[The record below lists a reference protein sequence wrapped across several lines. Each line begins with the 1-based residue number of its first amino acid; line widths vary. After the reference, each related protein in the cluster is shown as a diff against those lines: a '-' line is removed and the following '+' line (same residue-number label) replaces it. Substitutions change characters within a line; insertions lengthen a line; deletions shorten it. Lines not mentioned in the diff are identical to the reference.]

1 MSIEKLIQENT
12 LALRELT
19 SAIYDLTNRLEAQP
33 QVAQN
38 SGSGD
43 DAPVKHGTIQRPD
56 PAVAPE
62 PVEPAQED
70 VTYDQVAR
78 ALTEYANANGRDAA
92 LEILAKFDCKKLI
105 DVNKK
110 HYQAILEAL

>member
-1 MSIEKLIQENT
+1 MSIEKLIQENI
-12 LALRELT
+12 LAIRELT
-19 SAIYDLTNRLEAQP
+19 SAIYDLTNRFEAQP

-43 DAPVKHGTIQRPD
+43 DAPVEHGTIQRPD

-62 PVEPAQED
+62 PVQPAQED

-92 LEILAKFDCKKLI
+92 LERLVMFGIKKLSEA
-105 DVNKK
+105 KK
-110 HYQAILEAL
+110 SDYKAILESL